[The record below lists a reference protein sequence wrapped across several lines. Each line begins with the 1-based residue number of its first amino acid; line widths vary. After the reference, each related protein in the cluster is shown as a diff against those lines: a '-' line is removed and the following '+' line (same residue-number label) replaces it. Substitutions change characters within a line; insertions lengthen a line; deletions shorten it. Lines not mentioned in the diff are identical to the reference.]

1 MAFARFPSRFAASS
15 ACSLGVRKIAG
26 LLRVPSLDKL
36 CASRDQEVDEMADEE
51 QVRKETA
58 EDAADDLDLTDGSA
72 EEVRGGALQ
81 AYLKLS
87 GQKSGSMEQ
96 K

>member
-1 MAFARFPSRFAASS
+1 
-15 ACSLGVRKIAG
+15 
-26 LLRVPSLDKL
+26 
-36 CASRDQEVDEMADEE
+36 MADEE
-51 QVRKETA
+51 QVREETA

-81 AYLKLS
+81 AYLKLP
-87 GQKSGSMEQ
+87 GQKSGPMEQ

>member
-1 MAFARFPSRFAASS
+1 MLRARNQEAAPSS
-15 ACSLGVRKIAG
+15 ARSFGVRKIAT
-26 LLRVPSLDKL
+26 LLRVLSSDKL
-36 CASRDQEVDEMADEE
+36 WGVPRQEVNEMADEE

-81 AYLKLS
+81 AYLKLP
-87 GQKSGSMEQ
+87 GQKSGPMEQ

>member
-1 MAFARFPSRFAASS
+1 
-15 ACSLGVRKIAG
+15 
-26 LLRVPSLDKL
+26 
-36 CASRDQEVDEMADEE
+36 MADEE

-58 EDAADDLDLTDGSA
+58 EDAADDLDLTDASA
-72 EEVRGGALQ
+72 EEISGGALQ

-87 GQKSGSMEQ
+87 GQKTGPIE

>member
-1 MAFARFPSRFAASS
+1 
-15 ACSLGVRKIAG
+15 
-26 LLRVPSLDKL
+26 
-36 CASRDQEVDEMADEE
+36 MADEE

-58 EDAADDLDLTDGSA
+58 EDAADDLDLTDASA

-87 GQKSGSMEQ
+87 GQKSGPIEKVTRTPRCLAEERVAARFAAAAMRPRSCRYFAAQ
-96 K
+96 KSWPVPCSRLFL